1 MMIRTDVNAYSK
13 EEQREIEAKL
23 KMTGYKK
30 TADCMW
36 VKIYTKGNLEIVVCR
51 EW

>member
-1 MMIRTDVNAYSK
+1 MIRTEIKCYNKA
-13 EEQREIEAKL
+13 EQREIENKL
-23 KMTGYKK
+23 KSTGYIK

-36 VKIYTKGNLEIVVCR
+36 VKIYTKGNNEIVVSR